1 MTIQNFVC
9 SDTENFFNTG
19 STAKFTAIQRTAER
33 KLAML
38 DAAKVLQDLRSPPGN
53 KLHALTDDRDGQHAI
68 RINDQ
73 YRICFVW
80 TAAGPEKVE
89 ITDYH

>member
-1 MTIQNFVC
+1 MTIQSFIC
-9 SDTENFFNTG
+9 RDTEAFFSTG
-19 STAKFTAIQRTAER
+19 STSKFTAIQRTAER
-33 KLAML
+33 KLAIL

-53 KLHALTDDRDGQHAI
+53 KLHALTEDRDGQHAI

-73 YRICFVW
+73 YRICFIW
-80 TAAGPEKVE
+80 TVAGPEKVE

>member
-1 MTIQNFVC
+1 MTIQSFVC
-9 SDTENFFNTG
+9 RDTENFFSTG
-19 STAKFTAIQRTAER
+19 ITSKFTAIQRTAER

-73 YRICFVW
+73 YRICFIW
-80 TAAGPEKVE
+80 TVAGPEKVE

>member
-1 MTIQNFVC
+1 MTIQSFAC

-19 STAKFTAIQRTAER
+19 STSKFTAIQRTAER
-33 KLAML
+33 KLTML
-38 DAAKVLQDLRSPPGN
+38 NSAKNLQDLKATPGN
-53 KLHALTDDRDGQHAI
+53 KLHALKDDRDGQHAI

-73 YRICFVW
+73 YRICFIW
-80 TAAGPEKVE
+80 TVAGPEKVE

>member
-1 MTIQNFVC
+1 MAIQSFSC
-9 SDTENFFNTG
+9 SDTEDLFNTG
-19 STAKFTAIQRTAER
+19 STAKFTAMQRTAER

-38 DAAKVLQDLRSPPGN
+38 DAATVLQDMKSPPGN
-53 KLHALTDDRDGQHAI
+53 KLHALTGDRFGQHAI

-73 YRICFVW
+73 YRICFTW
-80 TAAGPEKVE
+80 TAAGADKVE

>member
-1 MTIQNFVC
+1 MTIQSFAC

-19 STAKFTAIQRTAER
+19 STAKFTSIQRTAER
-33 KLAML
+33 KLMVL
-38 DAAKVLQDLRSPPGN
+38 NSAKNLQDLKATPGN
-53 KLHALTDDRDGQHAI
+53 RLHALKDDRDGQHAI

-73 YRICFVW
+73 YRICFIW